1 MKMKRLTTDQ
11 RKQVIEDSK
20 TMSDKELLNKY
31 HISKPTLWRIKKS
44 SQITTETKKEEEG
57 SETQLE
63 TDSES
68 VSSAST
74 ADSID
79 MKSDNEKPKEHYAPP
94 VKFLKARKITP
105 TPAKRETPMSIP
117 EEPKAVISG
126 DDNKAKHQ
134 SLILQIRNYIECFP
148 DKLRKIYIDK
158 DSFNKEIFFKSN
170 EDLEVILE
178 SIRVELS
185 VLTHLNTFMN
195 VFYVIVT
202 GIEKSSTFLG
212 VDMTGLTK
220 DVESDPGFN
229 ENIKMLAC
237 EIPFNLSPKKKILFL
252 LSRACLLRY
261 EMNRLKVS
269 HLNHTGIKVDELK
282 EKYKD
287 I

>member
-1 MKMKRLTTDQ
+1 MKMKRLTNDQ
-11 RKQVIEDSK
+11 RKQVFEDSK
-20 TMSDKELLNKY
+20 TMTDNEIINKY
-31 HISKPTLWRIKKS
+31 QISKPTLWRIKKS
-44 SQITTETKKEEEG
+44 NQVTTETNMEG
-57 SETQLE
+57 K
-63 TDSES
+63 TDTES
-68 VSSAST
+68 TSSST
-74 ADSID
+74 SDSID
-79 MKSDNEKPKEHYAPP
+79 MKSDNESVKSYKPP
-94 VKFLKARKITP
+94 VKFLSARPPRKTTP
-105 TPAKRETPMSIP
+105 VPTKRETPIA
-117 EEPKAVISG
+117 EEPRAIISG
-126 DDNKAKHQ
+126 DDNR
-134 SLILQIRNYIECFP
+134 SLIIQIRNYVECFP
-148 DKLRKIYIDK
+148 DKLRKIYVDK
-158 DSFNKEIFFKSN
+158 DSFTKDIFYKSN
-170 EDLEVILE
+170 EELKIILE

-195 VFYVIVT
+195 VFYMIVT

-261 EMNRLKVS
+261 EMNQTIKP
-269 HLNHTGIKVDELK
+269 HLNYTVKQVDELK

>member
-1 MKMKRLTTDQ
+1 MT
-11 RKQVIEDSK
+11 
-20 TMSDKELLNKY
+20 DKELLEKY
-31 HISKPTLWRIKKS
+31 QISKPTLWRIKKS
-44 SQITTETKKEEEG
+44 AQTTSDAPQIEQEDDTKAENDNETEKCETET
-57 SETQLE
+57 
-63 TDSES
+63 
-68 VSSAST
+68 SSTTSS

-79 MKSDNEKPKEHYAPP
+79 MKSDNEKTKEYYAPP
-94 VKFLKARKITP
+94 VKFLTESKRKTKMSQ
-105 TPAKRETPMSIP
+105 PAKL
-117 EEPKAVISG
+117 EEPIQKSVISG

-148 DKLRKIYIDK
+148 DKLRKIYGDK
-158 DSFNKEIFFKSN
+158 DSFTKNIFFKSN
-170 EDLEVILE
+170 EDLEIILE

-195 VFYVIVT
+195 VFYMIVT

-261 EMNRLKVS
+261 EMNQTRKPMQMDEKKV
-269 HLNHTGIKVDELK
+269 NELK
-282 EKYKD
+282 DKYKD